1 MAAQTGARTPT
12 VGEMGW
18 SWAGGPTCLLAVGDG
33 VEWRNPTRLQKKC
46 KRTKFREMADISA
59 HRRKR
64 SGLHATCNLPLT
76 LPKVT
81 TKISDSSLAVR
92 QALWD
97 AKIYLSHL
105 ILQSR
110 RMEGDHDPIPPK
122 ARALSLIQKCDLLS
136 MAFCHS
142 FSYVIPRGFPWEPHH
157 PSSDRCPSLR
167 FLLCPAVSLASDKQ
181 WLSCQLP
188 NYRTV

>member
-1 MAAQTGARTPT
+1 MEEPNKT
-12 VGEMGW
+12 
-18 SWAGGPTCLLAVGDG
+18 S
-33 VEWRNPTRLQKKC
+33 KKC
-46 KRTKFREMADISA
+46 NRTKFREMADISA
-59 HRRKR
+59 HWRKW
-64 SGLHATCNLPLT
+64 SSLHATCNLPLT

-81 TKISDSSLAVR
+81 TKISDSSLAVC
-92 QALWD
+92 QTLED

-110 RMEGDHDPIPPK
+110 RMEGDHDPILPE

-136 MAFCHS
+136 MAFCYS
-142 FSYVIPRGFPWEPHH
+142 CSYVIPRGFPWEPHH
-157 PSSDRCPSLR
+157 PSSDRCPSLQ